1 MDPRVVLMPC
11 LTVAR
16 PHRREAFR
24 ALLGQGVPRDALT
37 DDLLDRL
44 LWLGRALPAVLD
56 LLDDGS
62 LDSVRLSAASVELL
76 GRPPERGPLA
86 LLAWHDADDAFV
98 EVLVLA
104 PEALQRRAF
113 DAAFV
118 RMGFPVGREDGSRDD
133 DDDGEPTVRL
143 QRFTLG

>member
-1 MDPRVVLMPC
+1 MGARVVVVPC

-24 ALLGQGVPRDALT
+24 ALLGQGVPRDALA

-56 LLDDGS
+56 VLDDGN
-62 LDSVRLSAASVELL
+62 LDGARLAAASVELL
-76 GRPPERGPLA
+76 ARAPERGPLA
-86 LLAWHDADDAFV
+86 LLAWRNSDDAFV

-118 RMGFPVGREDGSRDD
+118 RMGFPVGRDEASGD

-143 QRFTLG
+143 QRFTVG